1 MAKVFLWLRIKRKNM
16 PKILV
21 IVVPRHG
28 VKFIVDFV
36 FNLFNAVQSLSGAF
50 VFFQSRRNCFSC
62 AGSDTAQDGSTGS
75 FGRIDDKF

>member
-1 MAKVFLWLRIKRKNM
+1 MS
-16 PKILV
+16 KILV

-50 VFFQSRRNCFSC
+50 VFFQSRRNCFGC
-62 AGSDTAQDGSTGS
+62 TGSDTAQDGSPGS

>member
-1 MAKVFLWLRIKRKNM
+1 MAKVYLWLRIKRKNM
-16 PKILV
+16 SNILV

-36 FNLFNAVQSLSGAF
+36 FNLFNAVQSHSGAF
-50 VFFQSRRNCFSC
+50 VFFQSRRNCFGC
-62 AGSDTAQDGSTGS
+62 TGSDTAQDGCPGS